1 MDNPY
6 TGHSFFS
13 VIGLFIT
20 RFLELLSGKIAFAD
34 LATDE
39 VQVAVLASIGIS
51 SALVGAFLVF
61 KKMTML
67 ANSIS
72 HTILLGI
79 IPAFLFS
86 ATLEMN
92 LPVLLA
98 ASALAAL
105 LTAFFTQGLHQ
116 WTRLQED
123 ASTGI
128 VFTSLFA
135 IGIVMATLLTR
146 NSHIGAEA
154 VMGNVDALHRND
166 LKGALLILFVN
177 CTAVML
183 FYRPW
188 QLIAFDS
195 SYAKLMGFSVG
206 AMNIVLLLLV
216 SMTLVGAF
224 RAVGVLM
231 VLTFIT
237 APALI
242 ARLYCRSLKPLLLLA
257 SGTALLSA
265 IIGVALARHLLSVYD
280 LPVSTG
286 GLVVTLLGSAYLLCI
301 GVKACQKRL
310 QS

>member
-1 MDNPY
+1 MENPY
-6 TGHSFFS
+6 SGLSFFS
-13 VIGLFIT
+13 VIGLFFM
-20 RFLELLSGKIAFAD
+20 RFFEFLSGKLPLAG

-39 VQVAVLASIGIS
+39 VQVIVLSAIGIS
-51 SALVGAFLVF
+51 SALIGAFLVF
-61 KKMTML
+61 KKMAML

-86 ATLEMN
+86 TTLEMN
-92 LPVLLA
+92 LPVLLI
-98 ASALAAL
+98 ASGIAAL
-105 LTAFFTQGLHQ
+105 LTAFFTEALHE

-135 IGIVMATLLTR
+135 LGILMATLLTR

-154 VMGNVDALHRND
+154 VMGNVDALHPDD
-166 LKGALLILFVN
+166 LKGALLILGVN
-177 CTAVML
+177 VTAIFL

-188 QLIAFDS
+188 KLIAFDPA
-195 SYAKLMGFSVG
+195 YARLLGVSVG
-206 AMNIVLLLLV
+206 AMNMILLLLA

-237 APALI
+237 APAMI
-242 ARLYCRSLKPLLLLA
+242 ARIYCNSLKPLLFLA
-257 SGTALLSA
+257 AGGAFLSA
-265 IIGVALARHLLSVYD
+265 VSGVALARHLLSVYD

-286 GLVVTLLGSAYLLCI
+286 GLIVTLLGSTYLVCI

>member
-6 TGHSFFS
+6 SGQSFFT
-13 VIGLFIT
+13 VIGLFVM
-20 RFLELLSGKIAFAD
+20 RFLELLVGKISWSE

-39 VQVAVLASIGIS
+39 VQVVVLAAVGIS

-86 ATLEMN
+86 TTLEMN

-105 LTAFFTQGLHQ
+105 LTAFFTQALHQ

-146 NSHIGAEA
+146 SSHIGAEA
-154 VMGNVDALHRND
+154 VMGNVDALHHDD
-166 LKGALLILFVN
+166 LKGALLILIAN
-177 CTAVML
+177 CVAVMI

-188 QLIAFDS
+188 QLIAFDP

-206 AMNIVLLLLV
+206 MMNTILLILV

-242 ARLYCRSLKPLLLLA
+242 ARLYCRSLKPLLLFA
-257 SGTALLSA
+257 SATALLAA

-286 GLVVTLLGSAYLLCI
+286 GLVVTLLGLSYLLCI
-301 GVKACQKRL
+301 GVHACQKRL

>member
-6 TGHSFFS
+6 TGQSFFA
-13 VIGLFIT
+13 VIALFFSRLLDGIT
-20 RFLELLSGKIAFAD
+20 GKIAFTQI
-34 LATDE
+34 ATDE
-39 VQVAVLASIGIS
+39 VQVVVLAAIGIS

-92 LPVLLA
+92 LPVLLV

-135 IGIVMATLLTR
+135 IGIIMATLLTR

-154 VMGNVDALHRND
+154 VMGNVDALHRDD
-166 LKGALLILFVN
+166 LKGALLILLIN
-177 CTAVML
+177 CAAVMI
-183 FYRPW
+183 FFRPW
-188 QLIAFDS
+188 QMIAFDTG
-195 SYAKLMGFSVG
+195 YAKLMGLSVG
-206 AMNIVLLLLV
+206 AMNTILLILV

-242 ARLYCRSLKPLLLLA
+242 ARLYCRSLGPLLLLA
-257 SGTALLSA
+257 SGTALLA
-265 IIGVALARHLLSVYD
+265 AVTGVALARHLLSVYD

-286 GLVVTLLGSAYLLCI
+286 GLVVTLLGLAYLLCI
-301 GVKACQKRL
+301 GVQACQKRL

>member
-6 TGHSFFS
+6 AGQSFFG
-13 VIGLFIT
+13 VIALFFS
-20 RFLELLSGKIAFAD
+20 RMLDGLSGKIAFAQI
-34 LATDE
+34 ATDE
-39 VQVAVLASIGIS
+39 VQVVVLAAIGIS
-51 SALVGAFLVF
+51 SALVGSFLVF

-79 IPAFLFS
+79 IPAFLLS
-86 ATLEMN
+86 ATVEMN
-92 LPVLLA
+92 LPVLLV

-135 IGIVMATLLTR
+135 IGIIMATLLTR
-146 NSHIGAEA
+146 NSHIGSEA
-154 VMGNVDALHRND
+154 VMGNVDALHRDD
-166 LKGALLILFVN
+166 LKGALFILLMN
-177 CTAVML
+177 CAAVMI
-183 FYRPW
+183 FFRPW
-188 QLIAFDS
+188 QMIAFDTA
-195 SYAKLMGFSVG
+195 YAKLMGLSVG
-206 AMNIVLLLLV
+206 AMNTILLILV

-242 ARLYCRSLKPLLLLA
+242 ARLYCRSLGALLLLA
-257 SGTALLSA
+257 SGTAFLSA
-265 IIGVALARHLLSVYD
+265 VTGVALARHLLSVYD

-286 GLVVTLLGSAYLLCI
+286 GLVVTLLGLAYLLCI
-301 GVKACQKRL
+301 GVQACQKRL